1 MSQRE
6 EQLVEEE
13 AAELDALLS
22 RFEEVSGFTLTEQER
37 MVVKNGVIL
46 GSGFARWHYHALGL
60 AGRTKADLAER
71 FVVRHI
77 GIK

>member
-46 GSGFARWHYHALGL
+46 GGGFARSDYHALGL
-60 AGRTKADLAER
+60 TGRTKADLAEK

-77 GIK
+77 GSK

>member
-77 GIK
+77 GSK

>member
-46 GSGFARWHYHALGL
+46 GGGFARWHYHALGL
-60 AGRTKADLAER
+60 AGRTKADLAEK
-71 FVVRHI
+71 FVVNHI
-77 GIK
+77 GST